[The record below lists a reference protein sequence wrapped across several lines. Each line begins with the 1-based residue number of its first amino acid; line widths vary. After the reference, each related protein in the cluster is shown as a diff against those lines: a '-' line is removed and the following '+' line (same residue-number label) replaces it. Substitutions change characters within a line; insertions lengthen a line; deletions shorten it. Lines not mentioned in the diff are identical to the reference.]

1 MSAITGNVKFGVN
14 NPIYINSVSQSP
26 YNLSAYEYNYV
37 IVNVSANFIINLP
50 PVNSV
55 PNGWTVL
62 ITNIGVI
69 GTIVTVNANGTDSF
83 YPSGIQALE
92 TGITHQYIAN
102 HTNNIW
108 SVY

>member
-1 MSAITGNVKFGVN
+1 MSIVTGSIKFGVN
-14 NPIYINSVSQSP
+14 YPVYVTTTP
-26 YNLSAYEYNYV
+26 YDLPAYDYNVVISNLSTD
-37 IVNVSANFIINLP
+37 STINLP